1 MSFQTR
7 FALDVELVPNRLF
20 AGFNLLYVPEVLR
33 TADFTWERATNLGVS
48 AALAFR
54 PVPTVVVGAEVEYFR
69 HYNTLD
75 LSAFEGDALY
85 VGPTL
90 YVQLSRKSFIQA
102 AWSAQVAG
110 HAVGEP
116 GGLNLDEFS
125 RYKVKL
131 KYAYEF

>member
-1 MSFQTR
+1 M
-7 FALDVELVPNRLF
+7 
-20 AGFNLLYVPEVLR
+20 
-33 TADFTWERATNLGVS
+33 
-48 AALAFR
+48 AALAYR
-54 PVPTVVVGAEVEYFR
+54 ILPTVVVGAEAEYYR
-69 HYNTLD
+69 HYNALN
-75 LSAFEGDALY
+75 LSAFEGDAFY

-90 YVQLSRKSFIQA
+90 YVQLTRKSFIQA